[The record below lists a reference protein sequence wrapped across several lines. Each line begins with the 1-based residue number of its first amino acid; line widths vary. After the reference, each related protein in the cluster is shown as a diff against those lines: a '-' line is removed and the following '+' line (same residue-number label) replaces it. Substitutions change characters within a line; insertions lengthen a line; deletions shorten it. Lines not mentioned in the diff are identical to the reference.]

1 MRRRTRGLVHRASC
15 GTLTRAA
22 AASHGPR
29 LPRAARGAV
38 RSVAVPGAHSADRTL
53 SRRRAVRFDSI
64 STRAATKWT
73 RPQLSV
79 DGSDP
84 VPRFRSAARVA
95 DGATGE
101 WANRPA
107 PPPPPPCAC
116 PDRPRSLMR
125 VSALS
130 LRRGY
135 RARRNTVYECM
146 SPFSRCLFAYFY
158 CTRMRCRRARQAHL
172 EILSLISRGL
182 QSKCP

>member
-1 MRRRTRGLVHRASC
+1 MWHTNARGR
-15 GTLTRAA
+15 
-22 AASHGPR
+22 R
-29 LPRAARGAV
+29 LPRAATPP
-38 RSVAVPGAHSADRTL
+38 VPGAHSAL
-53 SRRRAVRFDSI
+53 SRGGERSGSI
-64 STRAATKWT
+64 PFPRAATKWT

-107 PPPPPPCAC
+107 PPAPPPT
-116 PDRPRSLMR
+116 RPVVRPLMR
-125 VSALS
+125 VCSALS